1 MADKTPVDVYRQFV
15 NGDNSLIID
24 AEEINI
30 AKFEYYL
37 KQEFDVRP
45 PSKEE
50 CPERYVVI
58 DVS

>member
-1 MADKTPVDVYRQFV
+1 LADKTPVDVYQQFA
-15 NGDNSLIID
+15 NGDNSLITD

-30 AKFEYYL
+30 AEFEYYL

-50 CPERYVVI
+50 YPER
-58 DVS
+58 